1 MEDPNLELFFQREKD
16 IPFVNR
22 LISTCLVEEYGDPSA
37 PENITNLLDYYYS
50 KPDSVIFVLEAD
62 NQFAGFVW
70 LIESSDV
77 VVGNKFY
84 CVLYIALE
92 EQFRG
97 RGFSKILL
105 EKAIDHCR
113 DSGEIN
119 ELRLTVRKENTGAF
133 GLYSSFGFQTYKHEM
148 KLKL

>member
-1 MEDPNLELFFQREKD
+1 VEEPNLDLFLQREKD

-22 LISTCLVEEYGDPSA
+22 LISTCLIEEYGDPSA

-50 KPDSVIFVLEAD
+50 KPDSVIFVLEVD
-62 NQFAGFVW
+62 SFFAGFVW

-92 EQFRG
+92 KHFRG

-105 EKAIDHCR
+105 EKAVEYCR
-113 DSGEIN
+113 NTGDIQ
-119 ELRLTVRKENTGAF
+119 ELRLTVRKENEGAF
-133 GLYSSFGFQTYKHEM
+133 NLYSSFGFKTYKHEM